1 MTNINVLL
9 LGLHREQRV
18 MSLLREESVALMSR
32 IKVDWSRQITTD
44 VNPVLRKFERWLN
57 EQGYRSLT
65 INAYRITIARFLKET
80 GSLNPTL
87 EDAKIWHGN
96 LAESKLARSTV
107 NIWGA
112 ALKAF
117 YKSRGIELAL
127 PYMKV
132 NNKIP
137 YFFSEDEVLAILN
150 ATTNLKHYTMLNLMF
165 YCLLR
170 AGDLINLE
178 DDDIDL
184 NAKTLRIRDGKFGKS
199 AILPIP
205 TACIQILE
213 QYLEVRPKIE
223 IDGKYPVFY
232 TDRLNR
238 WNLRAI
244 EMMFKECKKRAGVKS
259 HGSVHVWG
267 RHSPASI
274 MVKNGCDIYSLQQL
288 MRHSSISTTSRYLHT
303 DISTLR
309 DKQNKYLDI

>member
-1 MTNINVLL
+1 
-9 LGLHREQRV
+9 
-18 MSLLREESVALMSR
+18 MSG
-32 IKVDWSRQITTD
+32 IKVNWNRQITKD
-44 VNPVLRKFERWLN
+44 VNPALRKFERWLN
-57 EQGYRSLT
+57 EQGYRDLT
-65 INAYRITIARFLKET
+65 INSYLRTIARFLKET
-80 GSLNPTL
+80 SNTNPTL

-117 YKSRGIELAL
+117 YKSRGMELIL
-127 PYMKV
+127 PHMKV

-137 YFFSEDEVLAILN
+137 YFFSEEEVLAILN

-184 NAKTLRIRDGKFGKS
+184 NARTLRIRDGKFGKS

-205 TACIQILE
+205 PACIQILE

-223 IDGKYPVFY
+223 IDGKYPLFY
-232 TDRLNR
+232 SDHLNR
-238 WNLRAI
+238 WRLRAL
-244 EMMFKECKKRAGVKS
+244 ESMFKECKKRAGVTS
-259 HGSVHVWG
+259 YGSVHVFG

-274 MVKNGCDIYSLQQL
+274 MVKHGCDIYSLQQL
-288 MRHSSISTTSRYLHT
+288 MRHSSINTTVRYLHT
-303 DISTLR
+303 DIAGLR